1 MALFLKQ
8 AKFKNGKIYLSIVD
22 GYWKDGKVKQK
33 VYQKLG
39 YLDDLKK
46 QYSDPIA
53 YYKSYVEELKKEFM
67 TKITTTFDTTKDND
81 FDDDTFNIGYT
92 YLKKIFQ
99 ELNISN
105 ILKNKQYSTDIE
117 YSLPKACELLTY
129 SRILNPGSIKYTYEH
144 KNDFFEPFDL
154 SLDDLYR
161 SLKPLLNCKE
171 DIFKTIWENTK
182 DTYNRDASTS
192 YYDCTNYY
200 FEIEYDDEDT
210 LNDKGEI
217 IKKGL
222 RKRGPE
228 KNHRPD
234 PIVEMG
240 LLLDKQGFPISYNL
254 FSGNT
259 SEKETLVP
267 EIDNI
272 KRRHNINKVIVVADR
287 GLNCS
292 DNMIKLAGIDLDKE
306 NRDGYIYG
314 QSVRGADQEFK
325 NWILSDNYKTDKIID
340 DEGNEIIFKHKSRIY
355 PKKMY
360 ITRDDKGLT
369 KSGNKKKQ
377 TILVDQKQMVY
388 YSQKYA
394 DIQKRDRQMV
404 IEKAKDLIKNP
415 GAYTKATS
423 YGAAGYINNI
433 KFDKET
439 GVVSNGTELT
449 LNEEKINEDAK
460 YDGYYSIVT
469 SEEKLSDLELRNIYR
484 GLAKIEETF
493 KITKSEFN
501 ARPINVR
508 LEDHIDAHF
517 LICFISLVIIR
528 ILQNKSNEKYSIKNL
543 LEKMKNFK
551 CTHETG
557 NLYKFIGYKPEIQY
571 LNRKFELNMDKKY
584 DTRENIK
591 KFLKDKIY
599 LVSMLHY
606 LLPHYHQL
614 FYIFHYLLTSIHHSI
629 FQLILNLFHYQN
641 HHNL

>member
-1 MALFLKQ
+1 MSLFLKT
-8 AKFKNGKIYLSIVD
+8 AKYKNGKTYLSIVD
-22 GYWKDGKVKQK
+22 GYRVDGKVKQK
-33 VYQKLG
+33 VYKKIG
-39 YLDDLKK
+39 YLEDLEKQFDDPISHFKKEVEILKK
-46 QYSDPIA
+46 QFIS
-53 YYKSYVEELKKEFM
+53 
-67 TKITTTFDTTKDND
+67 KITTTFDINQDNT
-81 FDDDTFNIGYT
+81 FEDDTFNIGYA
-92 YLKKIFQ
+92 YLKTIFK
-99 ELNISN
+99 ELDINSV
-105 ILKNKQYSTDIE
+105 LKNKQYSSNIK
-117 YSLPKACELLTY
+117 YSLSRACELLTY
-129 SRILNPGSIKYTYEH
+129 SRILDPGSIKYTYEH
-144 KNDFFEPFDL
+144 KNQFFEPFDL

-161 SLKPLLNCKE
+161 CLNPLLDCKE
-171 DIFKTIWENTK
+171 DIFKTIWKNTK
-182 DTYNRDASTS
+182 EEYHRDASTS

-200 FEIEYDDEDT
+200 FEIEYDDEDIK
-210 LNDKGEI
+210 NEDGEI

-259 SEKETLVP
+259 SEKETLIP
-267 EIDNI
+267 EIHNI
-272 KRRHNINKVIVVADR
+272 KRRHNIDKVIVVADR

-292 DNMIKLAGIDLDKE
+292 DNMIKMAGIDLDKE

-325 NWILSDNYKTDKIID
+325 NWILSGDYKIDKIID

-377 TILVDQKQMVY
+377 SITVDQKQMVY

-394 DIQKRDRQMV
+394 DKQKRDRQMV

-415 GAYTKATS
+415 GAYTRATS

-439 GVVSNGTELT
+439 GVVSNGSELS
-449 LNEEKINEDAK
+449 LNIEKITEDEK
-460 YDGYYSIVT
+460 LDGYYSIVT
-469 SEEKLSDLELRNIYR
+469 SEENLSDLELRNIYK
-484 GLAKIEETF
+484 GLSKIEETF

-501 ARPINVR
+501 TRPINVR
-508 LEDHIDAHF
+508 LEDHIEAHF
-517 LICFISLVIIR
+517 LICFIALVIIR
-528 ILQNKSNEKYSIKNL
+528 ILQDKINNKYTIKNL
-543 LEKMKNFK
+543 LENMKNFK

-571 LNRKFELNMDKKY
+571 LNRKFGLNMDKKY

-591 KFLKDKIY
+591 KILKY
-599 LVSMLHY
+599 
-606 LLPHYHQL
+606 
-614 FYIFHYLLTSIHHSI
+614 
-629 FQLILNLFHYQN
+629 
-641 HHNL
+641 

>member
-1 MALFLKQ
+1 MSLFLKT
-8 AKFKNGKIYLSIVD
+8 AKYKNGKTYLSIVD
-22 GYWKDGKVKQK
+22 GYRVDGKVKQK
-33 VYQKLG
+33 VYKKIG
-39 YLDDLKK
+39 YLEDLEKQFDDPISHFKKEVEILKK
-46 QYSDPIA
+46 QFIS
-53 YYKSYVEELKKEFM
+53 
-67 TKITTTFDTTKDND
+67 KITTTFDINQDNT
-81 FDDDTFNIGYT
+81 FEDDTFNIGYA
-92 YLKKIFQ
+92 YLKTIFK
-99 ELNISN
+99 ELDINSV
-105 ILKNKQYSTDIE
+105 LKNKQYSSNIE
-117 YSLPKACELLTY
+117 YSLSKACELLTY
-129 SRILNPGSIKYTYEH
+129 SRILDPGSIKYTYEH
-144 KNDFFEPFDL
+144 KNQFFEPFDL

-161 SLKPLLNCKE
+161 CLNPLLDCKE
-171 DIFKTIWENTK
+171 DIFKTIWKNTK
-182 DTYNRDASTS
+182 EEYHRDASTS

-200 FEIEYDDEDT
+200 FEIEYDDEDIK
-210 LNDKGEI
+210 NEDGEI

-259 SEKETLVP
+259 SEKETLIP
-267 EIDNI
+267 EIHNI
-272 KRRHNINKVIVVADR
+272 KRRHNIDKVIVVADR

-292 DNMIKLAGIDLDKE
+292 DNMIKMAGIDLDKE
-306 NRDGYIYG
+306 NRDGYVYG

-325 NWILSDNYKTDKIID
+325 NWILSGDYKIDKIID
-340 DEGNEIIFKHKSRIY
+340 DQGNEIIFKHKSRIY

-377 TILVDQKQMVY
+377 SITVDQKQMVY

-394 DIQKRDRQMV
+394 DKQKRDRQMV

-415 GAYTKATS
+415 GAYTRATS

-439 GVVSNGTELT
+439 GVVSNGSELS
-449 LNEEKINEDAK
+449 LNIEKITEDEK
-460 YDGYYSIVT
+460 LDGYYSIVT
-469 SEEKLSDLELRNIYR
+469 SEENLSDLELRNIYK
-484 GLAKIEETF
+484 GLSKIEETF

-508 LEDHIDAHF
+508 LEDHIEAHF
-517 LICFISLVIIR
+517 LICFIALVIIR
-528 ILQNKSNEKYSIKNL
+528 ILQDKINNKYTIKNL
-543 LEKMKNFK
+543 LENMKKFK

-571 LNRKFELNMDKKY
+571 LNRKFGLNMDKKY

-591 KFLKDKIY
+591 KILKY
-599 LVSMLHY
+599 
-606 LLPHYHQL
+606 
-614 FYIFHYLLTSIHHSI
+614 
-629 FQLILNLFHYQN
+629 
-641 HHNL
+641 

>member
-1 MALFLKQ
+1 MSLFIK
-8 AKFKNGKIYLSIVD
+8 KYKTSYGKTHCSIVD
-22 GYWKDGKVKQK
+22 GYRINGKTKHK
-33 VYQKLG
+33 TIINYGHLEDLEKL
-39 YLDDLKK
+39 YD
-46 QYSDPIA
+46 DPIEFLNNELA
-53 YYKSYVEELKKEFM
+53 RLKKEFE
-67 TKITTTFDTTKDND
+67 TKITATFDTKQDND
-81 FDDDTFNIGYT
+81 FDDDTFNIGYS

-99 ELNISN
+99 ELNISC
-105 ILKNKQYSTDIE
+105 ILKGKQHSTNVE
-117 YSLPKACELLTY
+117 YSLTKACELLTY
-129 SRILNPGSIKYTYEH
+129 SRILDPGSIKYTYEH
-144 KNDFFEPFDL
+144 KNQFFEPFDL

-161 SLKPLLNCKE
+161 SLKPMLNCKE

-200 FEIEYDDEDT
+200 FEIEYDDPDT
-210 LNDKGEI
+210 IDENNNI

-267 EIDNI
+267 ELQKI
-272 KRRHNINKVIVVADR
+272 KRRHNIDKVIVVADR

-292 DNMIKLAGIDLDKE
+292 DNMIKTAGIDLDKE

-314 QSVRGADQEFK
+314 QSVRGANEEFK
-325 NWILSDNYKTDKIID
+325 NWVLSGDYKIDKIIND
-340 DEGNEIIFKHKSRIY
+340 DGKEIIFKHKSRVY

-360 ITRDDKGLT
+360 ITREDKGLT
-369 KSGNKKKQ
+369 KNENKKKQ
-377 TILVDQKQMVY
+377 AIIVDQKQMVY

-394 DIQKRDRQMV
+394 DKQKRDRQMI

-415 GAYTKATS
+415 SAYTKATS
-423 YGAAGYINNI
+423 YGAAGYVNNI
-433 KFDKET
+433 KFDKKT
-439 GVVSNGTELT
+439 GVVIEDSTLS
-449 LNEEKINEDAK
+449 LNEDKIIEEAK

-469 SEEKLSDLELRNIYR
+469 SEENLSDLELRNIYK

-528 ILQNKSNEKYSIKNL
+528 ILQNKINEKYTIKNL
-543 LEKMKNFK
+543 LDKMKNFK

-571 LNRKFELNMDKKY
+571 LNRKLLMELDKKY

-591 KFLKDKIY
+591 K
-599 LVSMLHY
+599 
-606 LLPHYHQL
+606 
-614 FYIFHYLLTSIHHSI
+614 
-629 FQLILNLFHYQN
+629 ILRY
-641 HHNL
+641 

>member
-1 MALFLKQ
+1 MSLFLKQ
-8 AKFKNGKIYLSIVD
+8 AKFKSGKIYLSIVD

-46 QYSDPIA
+46 QFDDPIVH
-53 YYKSYVEELKKEFM
+53 YKNYVDELKKEFE
-67 TKITTTFDTTKDND
+67 TKITTTFDLNKDND
-81 FDDDTFNIGYT
+81 FEDDTFNVGYA
-92 YLKKIFQ
+92 YLKKLFQ
-99 ELNISN
+99 DLDISSV
-105 ILKNKQYSTDIE
+105 LKNKQYSTNIE
-117 YSLPKACELLTY
+117 YSLSKACELLTY
-129 SRILNPGSIKYTYEH
+129 SRILDPGSIKYTYEH
-144 KNDFFEPFDL
+144 KNQFFEPFDL

-161 SLKPLLNCKE
+161 CLNHLLDCKE

-182 DTYNRDASTS
+182 DKYNRDASTS

-200 FEIEYDDEDT
+200 FEIEYDDEDIK
-210 LNDKGEI
+210 NDKGEI

-254 FSGNT
+254 FPGNT
-259 SEKETLVP
+259 SEKETLIP
-267 EIDNI
+267 EIHNI
-272 KRRHNINKVIVVADR
+272 KRRHNIDKIIVVADR

-292 DNMIKLAGIDLDKE
+292 ENMYKLSGLDLDKK
-306 NRDGYIYG
+306 NRDGYVYG
-314 QSVRGADQEFK
+314 QSVRGADSEFK
-325 NWILSDNYKTDKIID
+325 EWILKDDYKIDKIID
-340 DEGNEIIFKHKSRIY
+340 EDGNEIIFKHKSRIY

-360 ITRDDKGLT
+360 VTREDKGLT
-369 KSGNKKKQ
+369 KSGNVKKQ
-377 TILVDQKQMVY
+377 TITVDQKQMVY

-394 DIQKRDRQMV
+394 DKQKRDRQLV

-415 GAYTKATS
+415 GAYTRSTS

-439 GVVSNGTELT
+439 GVVSNSSELS
-449 LNEEKINEDAK
+449 LNLEKIKEDEK
-460 YDGYYSIVT
+460 FDGYYSIVT
-469 SEEKLSDLELRNIYR
+469 SEEHLTDLELRNIYK
-484 GLAKIEETF
+484 GLSKIEETF

-528 ILQNKSNEKYSIKNL
+528 LLQYNINNKYTIKNI
-543 LEKMKNFK
+543 LEKIKNFK

-557 NLYKFIGYKPEIQY
+557 NIYKFIGYKPEIQY
-571 LNRKFELNMDKKY
+571 LNRKLQLKLDKKY
-584 DTRENIK
+584 DKRENIK
-591 KFLKDKIY
+591 K
-599 LVSMLHY
+599 
-606 LLPHYHQL
+606 
-614 FYIFHYLLTSIHHSI
+614 IFKY
-629 FQLILNLFHYQN
+629 
-641 HHNL
+641 

>member
-1 MALFLKQ
+1 MSLFLKT
-8 AKFKNGKIYLSIVD
+8 AKYKNGKTYLSIVD
-22 GYWKDGKVKQK
+22 GYRVDGKVKQK
-33 VYQKLG
+33 VYKKIG
-39 YLDDLKK
+39 YLEDLEKQFDDPISHFKKEVEILKK
-46 QYSDPIA
+46 QFIS
-53 YYKSYVEELKKEFM
+53 
-67 TKITTTFDTTKDND
+67 KITTTFDINQDNT
-81 FDDDTFNIGYT
+81 FEDDTFNIGYA
-92 YLKKIFQ
+92 YLKTIFK
-99 ELNISN
+99 ELDINSV
-105 ILKNKQYSTDIE
+105 LKNKQYSSNIK
-117 YSLPKACELLTY
+117 YSLSRACELLTY
-129 SRILNPGSIKYTYEH
+129 SRILDPGSIKYTYEH
-144 KNDFFEPFDL
+144 KNQFFEPFDL

-161 SLKPLLNCKE
+161 CLNPLLDCKE

-182 DTYNRDASTS
+182 EEYHRDASTS

-200 FEIEYDDEDT
+200 FEIEYDDEDIK
-210 LNDKGEI
+210 NEDGEI

-259 SEKETLVP
+259 SEKETLIP
-267 EIDNI
+267 EIHNI
-272 KRRHNINKVIVVADR
+272 KRRHNIDKVIVVADR

-292 DNMIKLAGIDLDKE
+292 DNMIKMAGIDLDKE
-306 NRDGYIYG
+306 NRDGYVYG

-325 NWILSDNYKTDKIID
+325 NWILSGDYKIDKIID
-340 DEGNEIIFKHKSRIY
+340 DEGNEIIFIHKSRIY

-377 TILVDQKQMVY
+377 SITVDQKQMVY

-394 DIQKRDRQMV
+394 DKQKRDRQMV

-415 GAYTKATS
+415 GAYTRATS
-423 YGAAGYINNI
+423 YGAVGYINNI

-439 GVVSNGTELT
+439 GVVSNGSELS
-449 LNEEKINEDAK
+449 LNIEKITEDEK
-460 YDGYYSIVT
+460 LDGYYSIVT
-469 SEEKLSDLELRNIYR
+469 SEENLSDLELRNIYK
-484 GLAKIEETF
+484 GLSKIEETF

-508 LEDHIDAHF
+508 LEDHIEAHF
-517 LICFISLVIIR
+517 LICFIALVIIR
-528 ILQNKSNEKYSIKNL
+528 ILQDKINNKYTIKNL
-543 LEKMKNFK
+543 LENMKKFK

-571 LNRKFELNMDKKY
+571 LNRKFGLNMDKKY

-591 KFLKDKIY
+591 KILKY
-599 LVSMLHY
+599 
-606 LLPHYHQL
+606 
-614 FYIFHYLLTSIHHSI
+614 
-629 FQLILNLFHYQN
+629 
-641 HHNL
+641 

>member
-1 MALFLKQ
+1 MSLFLKTT
-8 AKFKNGKIYLSIVD
+8 KYKNGKTYLSIVD
-22 GYWKDGKVKQK
+22 GYRVNGKVKQK
-33 VYQKLG
+33 VYKKIG
-39 YLDDLKK
+39 YLEDLEKQFDDPISHFRQEVEILKK
-46 QYSDPIA
+46 QFIS
-53 YYKSYVEELKKEFM
+53 
-67 TKITTTFDTTKDND
+67 KITTTFDINQDNT
-81 FDDDTFNIGYT
+81 FEDDTFNIGYA
-92 YLKKIFQ
+92 YLKTIFK
-99 ELNISN
+99 ELDINSV
-105 ILKNKQYSTDIE
+105 LKNKQYSSNIE
-117 YSLPKACELLTY
+117 YSLSRACELLTY
-129 SRILNPGSIKYTYEH
+129 SRILDPGSIKYTYEH
-144 KNDFFEPFDL
+144 KNQFFEPFDL

-161 SLKPLLNCKE
+161 CLNPLLDCKE

-182 DTYNRDASTS
+182 EEYHRDASTS

-200 FEIEYDDEDT
+200 FEIEYDDEDIK
-210 LNDKGEI
+210 NEDGEI

-259 SEKETLVP
+259 SEKETLIP
-267 EIDNI
+267 EIHNI
-272 KRRHNINKVIVVADR
+272 KRRHNIDKVIVVADR

-292 DNMIKLAGIDLDKE
+292 DNMIKMAGIDLDKE

-325 NWILSDNYKTDKIID
+325 NWILSGDYKIDKIID

-377 TILVDQKQMVY
+377 SITVDQKQMVY

-394 DIQKRDRQMV
+394 DKQKRDRQMV

-415 GAYTKATS
+415 GAYTRATS

-439 GVVSNGTELT
+439 GVVSNGSELS
-449 LNEEKINEDAK
+449 LNIEKITEDEK
-460 YDGYYSIVT
+460 LDGYYSIVT
-469 SEEKLSDLELRNIYR
+469 SEENLSDLELRNIYK
-484 GLAKIEETF
+484 GLSKIEETF

-508 LEDHIDAHF
+508 LEDHIEAHF
-517 LICFISLVIIR
+517 LICFIALVIIR
-528 ILQNKSNEKYSIKNL
+528 ILQDKINNKYTIKNL
-543 LEKMKNFK
+543 LENMKNFK

-571 LNRKFELNMDKKY
+571 LNRKFGLNMDKKY

-591 KFLKDKIY
+591 KILKY
-599 LVSMLHY
+599 
-606 LLPHYHQL
+606 
-614 FYIFHYLLTSIHHSI
+614 
-629 FQLILNLFHYQN
+629 
-641 HHNL
+641 

>member
-1 MALFLKQ
+1 MSLFLKT
-8 AKFKNGKIYLSIVD
+8 AKYKNGKTYLSIVD
-22 GYWKDGKVKQK
+22 GYRVDGKVKQK
-33 VYQKLG
+33 VYKKIG
-39 YLDDLKK
+39 YLEDLEKQFDDPISHFKKEVEILKK
-46 QYSDPIA
+46 QFIS
-53 YYKSYVEELKKEFM
+53 
-67 TKITTTFDTTKDND
+67 KITTTFDINQDNT
-81 FDDDTFNIGYT
+81 FEDDTFNIGYA
-92 YLKKIFQ
+92 YLKTIFK
-99 ELNISN
+99 ELDINSV
-105 ILKNKQYSTDIE
+105 LKNKQYSSNIE
-117 YSLPKACELLTY
+117 YSLSKACELLTY
-129 SRILNPGSIKYTYEH
+129 SRILDPGSIKYTYEH
-144 KNDFFEPFDL
+144 KNQFFEPFDL

-161 SLKPLLNCKE
+161 CLNPLLDCKE

-182 DTYNRDASTS
+182 EEYHRDASTS

-200 FEIEYDDEDT
+200 FEIEYDDEDIK
-210 LNDKGEI
+210 NEDGEI

-259 SEKETLVP
+259 SEKETLIP
-267 EIDNI
+267 EIHNI
-272 KRRHNINKVIVVADR
+272 KRRHNIDKVIVVADR

-292 DNMIKLAGIDLDKE
+292 DNMIKMAGIDLDKE

-325 NWILSDNYKTDKIID
+325 NWILSGDYKIDKIID

-377 TILVDQKQMVY
+377 SITVDQKQMVY

-394 DIQKRDRQMV
+394 DKQKRDRQMV

-415 GAYTKATS
+415 GAYTRATS

-439 GVVSNGTELT
+439 GVVSNGSELS
-449 LNEEKINEDAK
+449 LNIEKITEDEK
-460 YDGYYSIVT
+460 LDGYYSIVT
-469 SEEKLSDLELRNIYR
+469 SEENLSDLELRNIYK
-484 GLAKIEETF
+484 GLSKIEETF

-508 LEDHIDAHF
+508 LEDHIEAHF
-517 LICFISLVIIR
+517 LICFIALVIIR
-528 ILQNKSNEKYSIKNL
+528 ILQDKINNKYTIKNL
-543 LEKMKNFK
+543 LENMKNFK
-551 CTHETG
+551 NKDLLEAV
-557 NLYKFIGYKPEIQY
+557 LYMK
-571 LNRKFELNMDKKY
+571 
-584 DTRENIK
+584 DTFQNIRS
-591 KFLKDKIY
+591 KIA
-599 LVSMLHY
+599 
-606 LLPHYHQL
+606 QNK
-614 FYIFHYLLTSIHHSI
+614 ISIKEVFGINGKIERFS
-629 FQLILNLFHYQN
+629 
-641 HHNL
+641 

>member
-1 MALFLKQ
+1 MSLFIK
-8 AKFKNGKIYLSIVD
+8 KYKTSSGKTHCSIVD
-22 GYWKDGKVKQK
+22 GYRVNGKVKQK
-33 VYQKLG
+33 VIKNYGFMEDLEMKHENPVAFLNSE
-39 YLDDLKK
+39 LDR
-46 QYSDPIA
+46 
-53 YYKSYVEELKKEFM
+53 LKKEFA
-67 TKITTTFDTTKDND
+67 TNVTATFNINKYNNFDN
-81 FDDDTFNIGYT
+81 DTFNIGYA
-92 YLKKIFQ
+92 YLKNIFQ
-99 ELNISN
+99 ELNISE
-105 ILKNKQYSTDIE
+105 ILKAKQYSSKIE

-144 KNDFFEPFDL
+144 KEQFFEPFDL

-161 SLKPLLNCKE
+161 SLKPLLDCKE
-171 DIFKTIWENTK
+171 ELFKTIWENTK
-182 DTYNRDASTS
+182 DTYKRDASTS

-210 LNDKGEI
+210 KNENCQL

-240 LLLDKQGFPISYNL
+240 LLLDKKGFPISYNI
-254 FSGNT
+254 FPGNT

-267 EIDNI
+267 EIKNI
-272 KRRHNINKVIVVADR
+272 KRRHNIDKVVVVADR

-292 DNMIKLAGIDLDKE
+292 DNMIKIAGIDLDKE
-306 NRDGYIYG
+306 NRDGYVYG

-325 NWILSDNYKTDKIID
+325 DWVLKDDYVVDRIIN
-340 DEGNEIIFKHKSRIY
+340 DEGNEIVFKHKSRIY

-360 ITRDDKGLT
+360 ITRNDKGLT
-369 KSGNKKKQ
+369 KTGNKKKQ
-377 TILVDQKQMVY
+377 TITVDQKQMVY

-394 DIQKRDRQMV
+394 DKQKRDRQMV
-404 IEKAKDLIKNP
+404 IDKAKDLIKNP
-415 GAYTKATS
+415 GAYTRATS

-433 KFDKET
+433 KFDKDT
-439 GVVSNGTELT
+439 GIVSNGSELS
-449 LNEEKINEDAK
+449 LNQERINEDEMF
-460 YDGYYSIVT
+460 DGYYSIVT
-469 SEEKLSDLELRNIYR
+469 SEENLTDLELRNIYK
-484 GLAKIEETF
+484 GLSKIEETF

-528 ILQNKSNEKYSIKNL
+528 ILQNKINDKYTIKNL
-543 LEKMKNFK
+543 LEKMKLFQ

-571 LNRKFELNMDKKY
+571 LNRKINLELDKKY

-591 KFLKDKIY
+591 KILKY
-599 LVSMLHY
+599 
-606 LLPHYHQL
+606 
-614 FYIFHYLLTSIHHSI
+614 
-629 FQLILNLFHYQN
+629 
-641 HHNL
+641 

>member
-1 MALFLKQ
+1 MALFIK
-8 AKFKNGKIYLSIVD
+8 KYKYPNGKIYCSIVD
-22 GYWKDGKVKQK
+22 GYRIDNKVKHKVIQK
-33 VYQKLG
+33 YG
-39 YLDDLKK
+39 YFDDLSKK
-46 QYSDPIA
+46 YENAQ
-53 YYKSYVEELKKEFM
+53 EFLNNELNRLKKEYE
-67 TKITTTFDTTKDND
+67 TTITFKLDKTIDND
-81 FDDDTFNIGYT
+81 FNDDTFNIGYT
-92 YLKKIFQ
+92 YLKRIFQ
-99 ELNISN
+99 ELNIVSV
-105 ILKNKQYSTDIE
+105 LKNKQYSTNIE
-117 YSLPKACELLTY
+117 YSLTKACELLAY
-129 SRILNPGSIKYTYEH
+129 SRIIDPGSIKYTFDH
-144 KNDFFEPFDL
+144 KNQFFEPFDL

-161 SLKPLLNCKE
+161 SLKPILDCKE
-171 DIFKTIWENTK
+171 DLFQSIWNNTK

-200 FEIEYDDEDT
+200 FEIEYDDEDEI
-210 LNDKGEI
+210 NENGEI

-228 KNHRPD
+228 KNKRPD

-240 LLLDKQGFPISYNL
+240 LLLDKQGFPISYNI
-254 FSGNT
+254 FPGNT
-259 SEKETLVP
+259 SEKETLIP
-267 EIDNI
+267 EIKKI
-272 KRRHNINKVIVVADR
+272 KRRHNIDKVIVVADR

-292 DNMIKLAGIDLDKE
+292 DNMIKTAGIDLDKE
-306 NRDGYIYG
+306 NRDGYVYG

-325 NWILSDNYKTDKIID
+325 DWILKDNYIVDKIID
-340 DEGNEIIFKHKSRIY
+340 EDDEEIIFKHKSRIY

-360 ITRDDKGLT
+360 ITREDKGLT

-377 TILVDQKQMVY
+377 SITVDQKQMVY

-394 DIQKRDRQMV
+394 DKQRRDRQMV
-404 IEKAKDLIKNP
+404 IDKAKDLIKNP

-439 GVVSNGTELT
+439 GVVSNASDIS
-449 LNEEKINEDAK
+449 LNLEKIQEEEK

-469 SEEKLSDLELRNIYR
+469 SEEHLSDLELRNIYR

-528 ILQNKSNEKYSIKNL
+528 ILQTKTNNKYSLKTL
-543 LEKMKNFK
+543 LEKIKKFQ

-571 LNRKFELNMDKKY
+571 MNRKFEINLDKKY

-591 KFLKDKIY
+591 KILKY
-599 LVSMLHY
+599 
-606 LLPHYHQL
+606 
-614 FYIFHYLLTSIHHSI
+614 
-629 FQLILNLFHYQN
+629 
-641 HHNL
+641 

>member
-1 MALFLKQ
+1 MSLFLKT
-8 AKFKNGKIYLSIVD
+8 AKYKNGKTYLSIVD
-22 GYWKDGKVKQK
+22 GYRVDGKVKQK
-33 VYQKLG
+33 VYKKIG
-39 YLDDLKK
+39 YLEDLEKQFDDPISHFKKEVEILKK
-46 QYSDPIA
+46 QFIS
-53 YYKSYVEELKKEFM
+53 
-67 TKITTTFDTTKDND
+67 KITTTFDINQDNT
-81 FDDDTFNIGYT
+81 FEDDTFNIGYA
-92 YLKKIFQ
+92 YLKAIFK
-99 ELNISN
+99 ELDINSV
-105 ILKNKQYSTDIE
+105 LKNKQYSSNIK
-117 YSLPKACELLTY
+117 YSLSRACELLTY
-129 SRILNPGSIKYTYEH
+129 SRILDPGSIKYTYEH
-144 KNDFFEPFDL
+144 KNQFFEPFDL

-161 SLKPLLNCKE
+161 CLNPLLDCKE
-171 DIFKTIWENTK
+171 DIFKTIWKNTK
-182 DTYNRDASTS
+182 EEYHRDASTS

-200 FEIEYDDEDT
+200 FEIEYDDEDIK
-210 LNDKGEI
+210 NEDGEI

-259 SEKETLVP
+259 SEKETLIP
-267 EIDNI
+267 EIHNI
-272 KRRHNINKVIVVADR
+272 KRRHNIDKVIVVADR

-292 DNMIKLAGIDLDKE
+292 DNMIKMAGIDLDKE

-325 NWILSDNYKTDKIID
+325 NWILSGDYKIDKIID

-377 TILVDQKQMVY
+377 SITVDQKQMVY

-394 DIQKRDRQMV
+394 DKQKRDRQMV

-415 GAYTKATS
+415 GAYTRATS

-439 GVVSNGTELT
+439 GVVSNSSELS
-449 LNEEKINEDAK
+449 LNIEKITEDEK
-460 YDGYYSIVT
+460 LDGYYSIVT
-469 SEEKLSDLELRNIYR
+469 SEENLSDLELRNIYK
-484 GLAKIEETF
+484 GLSKIEETF

-508 LEDHIDAHF
+508 LEDHIEAHF
-517 LICFISLVIIR
+517 LICFIALVIIR
-528 ILQNKSNEKYSIKNL
+528 ILQDKINNKYTIKNL
-543 LEKMKNFK
+543 LENMKNFK

-571 LNRKFELNMDKKY
+571 LNRKFGLNMDKKY

-591 KFLKDKIY
+591 KILKY
-599 LVSMLHY
+599 
-606 LLPHYHQL
+606 
-614 FYIFHYLLTSIHHSI
+614 
-629 FQLILNLFHYQN
+629 
-641 HHNL
+641 

>member
-1 MALFLKQ
+1 MSLFIK
-8 AKFKNGKIYLSIVD
+8 KYKTSYGKTHCSIVD
-22 GYWKDGKVKQK
+22 GYRVNGKIKHK
-33 VYQKLG
+33 TIKNYGHLE
-39 YLDDLKK
+39 DLKNC
-46 QYSDPIA
+46 YDDPIDFLN
-53 YYKSYVEELKKEFM
+53 KELFRLKKEFES
-67 TKITTTFDTTKDND
+67 KITVTFDKNEYNT
-81 FDDDTFNIGYT
+81 FDDDTFNIGYA
-92 YLKKIFQ
+92 YLKNIFQ
-99 ELNISN
+99 ELNITN
-105 ILKNKQYSTDIE
+105 VLKNKQYSTDIE
-117 YSLPKACELLTY
+117 YSLSKTCELLTY

-144 KNDFFEPFDL
+144 KNYFFEPFDL

-161 SLKPLLNCKE
+161 SLKPLLECKE
-171 DIFKTIWENTK
+171 DIFKAIWENTK

-200 FEIEYDDEDT
+200 FEIEYDDEDIK
-210 LNDKGEI
+210 NDKGET

-267 EIDNI
+267 EIQNI

-292 DNMIKLAGIDLDKE
+292 DNMIKTAGIDLDKE

-314 QSVRGADQEFK
+314 QSIRGANEEFK
-325 NWILSDNYKTDKIID
+325 KWVLNDDYKIDKIIND
-340 DEGNEIIFKHKSRIY
+340 DGEEIIFKHKSRVY

-369 KSGNKKKQ
+369 KNGNKKKQ
-377 TILVDQKQMVY
+377 AITVDQKQMVY

-394 DIQKRDRQMV
+394 DKQKRDRQMV
-404 IEKAKDLIKNP
+404 IEKAKELIKNP
-415 GAYTKATS
+415 SAYTKATS
-423 YGAAGYINNI
+423 YGAAGYVNNI

-439 GVVSNGTELT
+439 GVVIEDTTLS
-449 LNEEKINEDAK
+449 LNEDKINEEAK

-469 SEEKLSDLELRNIYR
+469 SEENLSDLELRNIYK
-484 GLAKIEETF
+484 GLSKIEETF

-528 ILQNKSNEKYSIKNL
+528 ILQNKVNEKYSIKDL

-551 CTHETG
+551 CTHEVG

-571 LNRKFELNMDKKY
+571 LNRKLNLDLDKKY

-591 KFLKDKIY
+591 K
-599 LVSMLHY
+599 
-606 LLPHYHQL
+606 
-614 FYIFHYLLTSIHHSI
+614 IFRY
-629 FQLILNLFHYQN
+629 
-641 HHNL
+641 

>member
-1 MALFLKQ
+1 MSLFLKT
-8 AKFKNGKIYLSIVD
+8 AKYKNGKTYLSIVD
-22 GYWKDGKVKQK
+22 GYRVDGKVKQK
-33 VYQKLG
+33 VYKKIG
-39 YLDDLKK
+39 YLEDLEKQFDDPISHFKKEVEILKK
-46 QYSDPIA
+46 QFIS
-53 YYKSYVEELKKEFM
+53 
-67 TKITTTFDTTKDND
+67 KITTTFDINQDNT
-81 FDDDTFNIGYT
+81 FEDDTFNIGYA
-92 YLKKIFQ
+92 YLKTIFK
-99 ELNISN
+99 ELDINSV
-105 ILKNKQYSTDIE
+105 LKNKQYSSNIE
-117 YSLPKACELLTY
+117 YSLSRACELLTY
-129 SRILNPGSIKYTYEH
+129 SRILDPGSIKYTYEH
-144 KNDFFEPFDL
+144 KNQFFEPFDL

-161 SLKPLLNCKE
+161 CLNPLLDCKE

-182 DTYNRDASTS
+182 EEYHRDASTS

-200 FEIEYDDEDT
+200 FEIEYDDEDIK
-210 LNDKGEI
+210 NEDGEI

-259 SEKETLVP
+259 SEKETLIP
-267 EIDNI
+267 EIHNI
-272 KRRHNINKVIVVADR
+272 KRRYNIDKVIVVADR

-292 DNMIKLAGIDLDKE
+292 DNMIKMAGIDLDKE

-325 NWILSDNYKTDKIID
+325 NWILSGDYKIDKIID

-377 TILVDQKQMVY
+377 SITVDQKQMVY

-394 DIQKRDRQMV
+394 DKQKRDRQMV

-415 GAYTKATS
+415 GAYTRATS

-439 GVVSNGTELT
+439 GVVSNGSELS
-449 LNEEKINEDAK
+449 LNIEKITEDEK
-460 YDGYYSIVT
+460 LDGYYSIVT
-469 SEEKLSDLELRNIYR
+469 SEENLSDLELRNIYK
-484 GLAKIEETF
+484 GLSKIEETF

-508 LEDHIDAHF
+508 LEDHIEAHF
-517 LICFISLVIIR
+517 LICFIALVIIR
-528 ILQNKSNEKYSIKNL
+528 ILQDKINNKYTIKNL
-543 LEKMKNFK
+543 LENMKKFK

-571 LNRKFELNMDKKY
+571 LNRKFGLNMDKKY

-591 KFLKDKIY
+591 KILKY
-599 LVSMLHY
+599 
-606 LLPHYHQL
+606 
-614 FYIFHYLLTSIHHSI
+614 
-629 FQLILNLFHYQN
+629 
-641 HHNL
+641 

>member
-1 MALFLKQ
+1 MSIFLKQ
-8 AKFKNGKIYLSIVD
+8 SKYKNGRTYLSIID
-22 GYWKDGKVKQK
+22 GYRVNNKVKQTVIK
-33 VYQKLG
+33 KIG

-46 QYSDPIA
+46 EFDDPISHF
-53 YYKSYVEELKKEFM
+53 KQEVEILKKQFESKV
-67 TKITTTFDTTKDND
+67 TATFDKNEFNT
-81 FDDDTFNIGYT
+81 FDDDTFNIGYA
-92 YLKKIFQ
+92 YLKTIFK
-99 ELNISN
+99 ELDINSV
-105 ILKNKQYSTDIE
+105 LKNKQYSSNIE
-117 YSLPKACELLTY
+117 YSLSKACELLTY
-129 SRILNPGSIKYTYEH
+129 SRILDPGSIKYTYEH
-144 KNDFFEPFDL
+144 KNQFFEPFDL

-161 SLKPLLNCKE
+161 CLKPLLDCKE

-182 DTYNRDASTS
+182 EKYNRDASTS

-200 FEIEYDDEDT
+200 LEIEYDDEDIR
-210 LNDKGEI
+210 NENGEI
-217 IKKGL
+217 TKKGI

-240 LLLDKQGFPISYNL
+240 LLLDKKGFPISYNL
-254 FSGNT
+254 FPGNT
-259 SEKETLVP
+259 SEKETLIP
-267 EIDNI
+267 EIHNI

-292 DNMIKLAGIDLDKE
+292 DNMIKMAGIDLDKT

-325 NWILSDNYKTDKIID
+325 NWILSDDYKIDKIID

-377 TILVDQKQMVY
+377 SITVDQKQMVY

-394 DIQKRDRQMV
+394 DKQKRDRQIV
-404 IEKAKDLIKNP
+404 IEKANDLIKNP
-415 GAYTKATS
+415 GAYTRATS

-439 GVVSNGTELT
+439 GVVSNGSELS
-449 LNEEKINEDAK
+449 LNIEKIKEDEK
-460 YDGYYSIVT
+460 FDGYYSIVT
-469 SEEKLSDLELRNIYR
+469 SEENLSDLELRNIYK
-484 GLAKIEETF
+484 GLSKIEETF

-508 LEDHIDAHF
+508 LEEHIEAHF
-517 LICFISLVIIR
+517 LICFIGLVIIR
-528 ILQNKSNEKYSIKNL
+528 ILQDKIDNKYTLKNL

-571 LNRKFELNMDKKY
+571 LNRKLELNMDKKY

-591 KFLKDKIY
+591 KILKY
-599 LVSMLHY
+599 
-606 LLPHYHQL
+606 
-614 FYIFHYLLTSIHHSI
+614 
-629 FQLILNLFHYQN
+629 
-641 HHNL
+641 

>member
-1 MALFLKQ
+1 
-8 AKFKNGKIYLSIVD
+8 
-22 GYWKDGKVKQK
+22 
-33 VYQKLG
+33 
-39 YLDDLKK
+39 
-46 QYSDPIA
+46 
-53 YYKSYVEELKKEFM
+53 M
-67 TKITTTFDTTKDND
+67 TK
-81 FDDDTFNIGYT
+81 
-92 YLKKIFQ
+92 L
-99 ELNISN
+99 
-105 ILKNKQYSTDIE
+105 
-117 YSLPKACELLTY
+117 
-129 SRILNPGSIKYTYEH
+129 
-144 KNDFFEPFDL
+144 
-154 SLDDLYR
+154 
-161 SLKPLLNCKE
+161 E
-171 DIFKTIWENTK
+171 DNTK

-200 FEIEYDDEDT
+200 FEIEYDDEDEI
-210 LNDKGEI
+210 NENGEI

-228 KNHRPD
+228 KNKRPD

-240 LLLDKQGFPISYNL
+240 LLLDKQGFPISYNI
-254 FSGNT
+254 FPGNT
-259 SEKETLVP
+259 SEKETLIP
-267 EIDNI
+267 EIKKI
-272 KRRHNINKVIVVADR
+272 KRRHNIDKVIVVADR

-292 DNMIKLAGIDLDKE
+292 DNMIKTAGIDLDKE
-306 NRDGYIYG
+306 NRDGYVYG

-325 NWILSDNYKTDKIID
+325 DWILKDNYIVDKIID
-340 DEGNEIIFKHKSRIY
+340 EDDEEIIFKHKSRIY

-360 ITRDDKGLT
+360 ITREDKGLT

-377 TILVDQKQMVY
+377 SITVDQKQMVY

-394 DIQKRDRQMV
+394 DKQRRDRQMV
-404 IEKAKDLIKNP
+404 IDKAKDLIKNP

-439 GVVSNGTELT
+439 GVVSNASDIS
-449 LNEEKINEDAK
+449 LNLEKIQEEEK

-469 SEEKLSDLELRNIYR
+469 SEEHLSDLELRNIYR
-484 GLAKIEETF
+484 GLARIEETF

-528 ILQNKSNEKYSIKNL
+528 ILQTKTNNKYSLKTL
-543 LEKMKNFK
+543 LEKIKKFQ

-571 LNRKFELNMDKKY
+571 MNRKFEINLDKKY

-591 KFLKDKIY
+591 KILKY
-599 LVSMLHY
+599 
-606 LLPHYHQL
+606 
-614 FYIFHYLLTSIHHSI
+614 
-629 FQLILNLFHYQN
+629 
-641 HHNL
+641 

>member
-1 MALFLKQ
+1 MSLFLKTT
-8 AKFKNGKIYLSIVD
+8 KYKNGKTYLSIVD
-22 GYWKDGKVKQK
+22 GYRVNGKVKQK
-33 VYQKLG
+33 VYKKIG
-39 YLDDLKK
+39 YLEDLKK
-46 QYSDPIA
+46 QFDDPI
-53 YYKSYVEELKKEFM
+53 SHFRQEVEILKKQFIS
-67 TKITTTFDTTKDND
+67 KITTTFDINQDND
-81 FDDDTFNIGYT
+81 FNDDTFNIGYA
-92 YLKKIFQ
+92 YLKTIFK
-99 ELNISN
+99 ELDINSV
-105 ILKNKQYSTDIE
+105 LKNKQYSSNIE
-117 YSLPKACELLTY
+117 YSLSKACELLTY
-129 SRILNPGSIKYTYEH
+129 SRIINPGSIKYTYEH
-144 KNDFFEPFDL
+144 KNQFFEPFDL

-161 SLKPLLNCKE
+161 CLKPLLDCKE

-182 DTYNRDASTS
+182 EEYNRDASTS

-200 FEIEYDDEDT
+200 FEIEYDDEDVIDQ
-210 LNDKGEI
+210 NGDI
-217 IKKGL
+217 VKKGL
-222 RKRGPE
+222 RRRGPE

-240 LLLDKQGFPISYNL
+240 LLLDKQGFPMSYNL
-254 FSGNT
+254 FPGNT
-259 SEKETLVP
+259 SEKETLIP
-267 EIDNI
+267 EIHNI
-272 KRRHNINKVIVVADR
+272 KRRHNIDKVIVVADR

-292 DNMIKLAGIDLDKE
+292 DNMIKMAGIDLDKE
-306 NRDGYIYG
+306 NRDGYVYG

-325 NWILSDNYKTDKIID
+325 NWVLSNDYKIDKIID

-377 TILVDQKQMVY
+377 SITVDQKQMVY

-394 DIQKRDRQMV
+394 DKQKRDRQMV

-415 GAYTKATS
+415 GAYTRATS
-423 YGAAGYINNI
+423 YGAASYINNI

-439 GVVSNGTELT
+439 GVVSNGSELS
-449 LNEEKINEDAK
+449 LNIEKITEDEK
-460 YDGYYSIVT
+460 LDGYYSIVT
-469 SEEKLSDLELRNIYR
+469 SEENLSDLELRNIYK
-484 GLAKIEETF
+484 GLSKIEETF

-508 LEDHIDAHF
+508 LEEHIDAHF

-528 ILQNKSNEKYSIKNL
+528 ILQNKINDKYTIKNI

-571 LNRKFELNMDKKY
+571 LNRKLELNMDKKY

-591 KFLKDKIY
+591 KILKY
-599 LVSMLHY
+599 
-606 LLPHYHQL
+606 
-614 FYIFHYLLTSIHHSI
+614 
-629 FQLILNLFHYQN
+629 
-641 HHNL
+641 

>member
-1 MALFLKQ
+1 MSLFLKT
-8 AKFKNGKIYLSIVD
+8 AKYKNGKIYLSIVD
-22 GYWKDGKVKQK
+22 GYRVNGKVKQN
-33 VYQKLG
+33 VIQKLG
-39 YLDDLKK
+39 YLD
-46 QYSDPIA
+46 
-53 YYKSYVEELKKEFM
+53 ELKKEFDDPIAHYKAYVNQLKEEFK
-67 TKITTTFDTTKDND
+67 TKITTTFDTTQDND
-81 FDDDTFNIGYT
+81 FDDDTFNIGYA
-92 YLKKIFQ
+92 YLKTIFK
-99 ELNISN
+99 ELDIDS
-105 ILKNKQYSTDIE
+105 ILKEKQYASKIE
-117 YSLPKACELLTY
+117 YSLSKCCELLTY
-129 SRILNPGSIKYTYEH
+129 SRILTPGSIKYTYEH
-144 KNDFFEPFDL
+144 KNQFFEPFDL
-154 SLDDLYR
+154 SIDDLYR
-161 SLKPLLNCKE
+161 CLKPLLDCKE

-182 DTYNRDASTS
+182 DKYKRDASTS

-210 LNDKGEI
+210 KNANGEI

-259 SEKETLVP
+259 QEKETLIP
-267 EIDNI
+267 EIHNI
-272 KRRHNINKVIVVADR
+272 KRRHGIDKVIVVADR

-292 DNMIKLAGIDLDKE
+292 DNMIKMAGIDLDKQ

-314 QSVRGADQEFK
+314 QSVRGADKEFK
-325 NWILSDNYKTDKIID
+325 DWILSGNYKIDKITD
-340 DEGNEIIFKHKSRIY
+340 NEGNEIIFKHKSRIY
-355 PKKMY
+355 PRKMY

-377 TILVDQKQMVY
+377 SIIVDQKQMVY

-394 DIQKRDRQMV
+394 DKQNRDRQMV

-415 GAYTKATS
+415 GAYTRATS

-439 GVVSNGTELT
+439 GVVSNGSELS
-449 LNEEKINEDAK
+449 LNQAKIDEDAK
-460 YDGYYSIVT
+460 LDGYYSIVT
-469 SEEKLSDLELRNIYR
+469 SEENLSDLELRNIYK

-517 LICFISLVIIR
+517 LICFIGLVIIR
-528 ILQNKSNEKYSIKNL
+528 ILQDETNNKYTLKNL

-557 NLYKFIGYKPEIQY
+557 NLYKLIGYKPEIQY
-571 LNRKFELNMDKKY
+571 LNRKLKINMDKKY
-584 DTRENIK
+584 NTRENIK
-591 KFLKDKIY
+591 KVLKY
-599 LVSMLHY
+599 
-606 LLPHYHQL
+606 
-614 FYIFHYLLTSIHHSI
+614 
-629 FQLILNLFHYQN
+629 
-641 HHNL
+641 

>member
-1 MALFLKQ
+1 MSLFLKQ
-8 AKFKNGKIYLSIVD
+8 ANFKNGKTYLSIVD
-22 GYWKDGKVKQK
+22 GYRVNGKVKQK

-46 QYSDPIA
+46 QIDDPIT
-53 YYKSYVEELKKEFM
+53 YYKNYIENLKNEFSSKV
-67 TKITTTFDTTKDND
+67 TATFDKNLDND
-81 FDDDTFNIGYT
+81 FNDDTFNIGYA
-92 YLKKIFQ
+92 YLKNIFQ
-99 ELNISN
+99 KLDISSVLKEKKYSKNIN
-105 ILKNKQYSTDIE
+105 
-117 YSLPKACELLTY
+117 YSLSKACELLTY
-129 SRILNPGSIKYTYEH
+129 SRIINPGSIKHTFEN
-144 KNDFFEPFDL
+144 KNQFFEPFDL

-161 SLKPLLNCKE
+161 SLKPLLDCKE
-171 DIFKTIWENTK
+171 DIFKTIWNNTK
-182 DTYNRDASTS
+182 DKYNRDASTS
-192 YYDCTNYY
+192 FYDCTNYY
-200 FEIEYDDEDT
+200 FEIEYDDEDIK
-210 LNDKGEI
+210 NDNGEI
-217 IKKGL
+217 VKKGI

-254 FSGNT
+254 FPGNT

-267 EIDNI
+267 EIQNI
-272 KRRHNINKVIVVADR
+272 KRRHNVDKVIVVADR

-292 DNMIKLAGIDLDKE
+292 DNMINLAGVDLDKK
-306 NRDGYIYG
+306 NRDGYVYG

-325 NWILSDNYKTDKIID
+325 SWILNQSDYIIDKIID
-340 DEGNEIIFKHKSRIY
+340 EDENEIIFKHKSRIY

-369 KSGNKKKQ
+369 KNGNKKKQ
-377 TILVDQKQMVY
+377 AITVDQKQMVY

-394 DIQKRDRQMV
+394 DKQKRDRQMV
-404 IEKAKDLIKNP
+404 IEKAKDLINNP
-415 GAYTKATS
+415 GAYTRATS
-423 YGAAGYINNI
+423 YGAAGYINNL

-439 GVVSNGTELT
+439 GVISTDSELS
-449 LNEEKINEDAK
+449 LNLEKIREDEK

-469 SEEKLSDLELRNIYR
+469 SEENLSDLELRNIYK

-501 ARPINVR
+501 IRPINVR
-508 LEDHIDAHF
+508 LEEHIDAHF
-517 LICFISLVIIR
+517 LICFISLVLIR
-528 ILQNKSNEKYSIKNL
+528 ILQTEINNKYSIKKL

-571 LNRKFELNMDKKY
+571 LNRRLELNMDKKY

-591 KFLKDKIY
+591 KILKY
-599 LVSMLHY
+599 
-606 LLPHYHQL
+606 
-614 FYIFHYLLTSIHHSI
+614 
-629 FQLILNLFHYQN
+629 
-641 HHNL
+641 

>member
-1 MALFLKQ
+1 MSLFLKT
-8 AKFKNGKIYLSIVD
+8 AKYKNGKTYLSIVD
-22 GYWKDGKVKQK
+22 GYRVDGKVKQK
-33 VYQKLG
+33 VYKKIG
-39 YLDDLKK
+39 YLEDLEKQFDDPISHFKKEVEILKK
-46 QYSDPIA
+46 QFIS
-53 YYKSYVEELKKEFM
+53 
-67 TKITTTFDTTKDND
+67 KITTTFDINQDNT
-81 FDDDTFNIGYT
+81 FEDDTFNIGYA
-92 YLKKIFQ
+92 YLKAIFK
-99 ELNISN
+99 ELDINSV
-105 ILKNKQYSTDIE
+105 LKNKQYSSNIK
-117 YSLPKACELLTY
+117 YSLSRACELLTY
-129 SRILNPGSIKYTYEH
+129 SRILDPGSIKYTYEH
-144 KNDFFEPFDL
+144 KNQFFEPFDL

-161 SLKPLLNCKE
+161 CLNPLLDCKE
-171 DIFKTIWENTK
+171 DIFKTIWKNTK
-182 DTYNRDASTS
+182 EEYHRDASTS

-200 FEIEYDDEDT
+200 FEIEYDDEDIK
-210 LNDKGEI
+210 NEDGEI

-259 SEKETLVP
+259 SEKETLIP
-267 EIDNI
+267 EIHNI
-272 KRRHNINKVIVVADR
+272 KRRHNIDKVIVVADR

-292 DNMIKLAGIDLDKE
+292 DNMIKMAGIDLDKE

-325 NWILSDNYKTDKIID
+325 NWILSGDYKIDKIID

-377 TILVDQKQMVY
+377 SITVDQKQMVY

-394 DIQKRDRQMV
+394 DKQKRDRQMV

-415 GAYTKATS
+415 GAYTRATS
-423 YGAAGYINNI
+423 YGAVGYINNI

-439 GVVSNGTELT
+439 GVVSNGSELS
-449 LNEEKINEDAK
+449 LNIEKITEDEK
-460 YDGYYSIVT
+460 LDGYYSIVT
-469 SEEKLSDLELRNIYR
+469 SEENLSDLELRNIYK
-484 GLAKIEETF
+484 GLSKIEETF

-508 LEDHIDAHF
+508 LEDHIEAHF
-517 LICFISLVIIR
+517 LICFIALVIIR
-528 ILQNKSNEKYSIKNL
+528 ILQDKINNKYTIKNL
-543 LEKMKNFK
+543 LENMKKFK

-571 LNRKFELNMDKKY
+571 LNRKFGLNMDKKY

-591 KFLKDKIY
+591 KILKY
-599 LVSMLHY
+599 
-606 LLPHYHQL
+606 
-614 FYIFHYLLTSIHHSI
+614 
-629 FQLILNLFHYQN
+629 
-641 HHNL
+641 